1 MFHLRRYKTWI
12 AIIFTLCAH
21 HAWAQKYRGNY
32 NFLQADQKSHYFG
45 IALGLNSSGYRPYRS
60 RDFLLSDSI
69 RSIESLNG
77 PGLNIGI
84 VTNLKIGDYFDF
96 RAIPSFSFAERNINY
111 AKANKNPFPST
122 RKVESVFVEMPFLM
136 RYKSAPY
143 RDARFFVIAGV
154 KYSFDVAS
162 DSRTK
167 QAETLVKIA
176 PTDFSFEYGAGL
188 QIFLPFFILTPEIKI
203 SQGIGNTLIFNPNLE
218 ESSVLEKVLSRAFTF
233 TLHFEG

>member
-1 MFHLRRYKTWI
+1 
-12 AIIFTLCAH
+12 
-21 HAWAQKYRGNY
+21 
-32 NFLQADQKSHYFG
+32 
-45 IALGLNSSGYRPYRS
+45 
-60 RDFLLSDSI
+60 
-69 RSIESLNG
+69 
-77 PGLNIGI
+77 
-84 VTNLKIGDYFDF
+84 
-96 RAIPSFSFAERNINY
+96 
-111 AKANKNPFPST
+111 
-122 RKVESVFVEMPFLM
+122 MPFLM

-143 RDARFFVIAGV
+143 RDARFFVIAGI

-176 PTDFSFEYGAGL
+176 PNDFSFEYGAGL

>member
-1 MFHLRRYKTWI
+1 MFHLCRYKIWV
-12 AIIFTLCAH
+12 AIVFALCAH
-21 HAWAQKYRGNY
+21 SVQAQKYRGNY

-60 RDFLLSDSI
+60 REFLQSDSI

-111 AKANKNPFPST
+111 AKTNKNPFPST

>member
-111 AKANKNPFPST
+111 AKTNKNPFPST

>member
-1 MFHLRRYKTWI
+1 MFHLCRYKIWI
-12 AIIFTLCAH
+12 VVVLALCAH
-21 HAWAQKYRGNY
+21 SARAQKYRGNY

-60 RDFLLSDSI
+60 RDFLQSDSI

-111 AKANKNPFPST
+111 AKTNKNPFPST

-143 RDARFFVIAGV
+143 RDARFFVIAGI

-176 PTDFSFEYGAGL
+176 PNDFSFEYGAGL

>member
-21 HAWAQKYRGNY
+21 SAWAQKYRGNY

-111 AKANKNPFPST
+111 AKTNKNPFPST

-188 QIFLPFFILTPEIKI
+188 QIFLPFFIFTPEIKI